1 MVTNV
6 VACHVCSSVGNFGM
20 EWEVA
25 TLKTKTPYKAY
36 TSAELE
42 NARVGMKLGLRGVN
56 VTLYGEDHMAPKQ
69 TFS

>member
-1 MVTNV
+1 MYS
-6 VACHVCSSVGNFGM
+6 AVGNFGM

-25 TLKTKTPYKAY
+25 ALETRTPYKAY

-56 VTLYGEDHMAPKQ
+56 VTLYGEVPHMAPTR
-69 TFS
+69 TFL